1 MGQKT
6 NIDPID
12 VIKSNAI
19 EARKV
24 SAQCRWKA
32 QVLKEMFEAMSDQD
46 PIRFDDHV
54 SCFLGV
60 MTICSEISDQLVEV
74 ESAVDTVRKHAELCG
89 PDPEKIKAYEEK
101 EEKIREDLRAMAAD
115 PVSIRRKLR
124 EPDPVE
130 ETIEEE
136 DHDLL

>member
-1 MGQKT
+1 MGQT
-6 NIDPID
+6 QTIDPVE

-32 QVLKEMFEAMSDQD
+32 QVLKEMFEAMSDQN
-46 PIRFDDHV
+46 PIQFDDHV

-74 ESAVDTVRKHAELCG
+74 ESTFDIVKKHADFCS
-89 PDPEKIKAYEEK
+89 PDPEKLKAYEE
-101 EEKIREDLRAMAAD
+101 EQEKMEEDLLSMGIEPAANKGLKP
-115 PVSIRRKLR
+115 PVTTDEML
-124 EPDPVE
+124 
-130 ETIEEE
+130 EEE
-136 DHDLL
+136 NHDIL

>member
-6 NIDPID
+6 NIDPLE
-12 VIKSNAI
+12 VIRSNAF
-19 EARKV
+19 AAGKTA
-24 SAQCRWKA
+24 AQCRWKV

-74 ESAVDTVRKHAELCG
+74 ESTFDIVKKHADFCS
-89 PDPEKIKAYEEK
+89 PDPEKLKAY
-101 EEKIREDLRAMAAD
+101 
-115 PVSIRRKLR
+115 
-124 EPDPVE
+124 E